1 MEMLQVENRIFR
13 SFIPK
18 QVQNSTCLFQFK
30 TVYLF
35 QFKALFLSFF
45 LFVERSAQHNNNKAF
60 SSSSSSSSSMMES
73 FALCSSTTTSFFSS
87 SQFSLSRR
95 QSIKSPPF
103 ISSSSSSL
111 RSINCFKPS
120 SSSSLHFNRSQ
131 SQSSLVLFNSKPS
144 SKPFNT
150 SIQASSSS
158 SSDDKKLEKTSVSSS
173 SSSQGAKILPFAIS
187 VAIGLIVRFAIPKP
201 VEVTLQAW
209 QLLSIFLSTI
219 AGLVLS
225 PLPVGAWA
233 FIGLTTSIITKT
245 LTFSAAFA
253 AFTNEVI
260 WLIVISFFF
269 ARGFVKT
276 GLGDRIATYF
286 VKWLGKSTLGL
297 SYGLTISEALIAPAM
312 PSTTARAG
320 GVFLPIIKSLSLSA
334 GSKPRDPSAKK
345 LGAYLVQ
352 SQFQAGGNS
361 SALFLTA
368 AAQNLL
374 CLKLAEELG
383 VTIASPWVS
392 WFKAA
397 SLPAFVSLLVTPF
410 ILYKIFPP
418 ETKDTPEAPAM
429 AAKKLENMGSVT
441 KNEWVMI
448 ATMLFA
454 VSLWVFGDAIGVSSV
469 VAAMLGLSILLL
481 LGVLNWDDC
490 LSEKSAWDTLAWFAV
505 LVGMA
510 GQLTNS
516 GIVTWMS
523 DSVAKCLQSYSLS
536 WPAAFLVLQAAYFLI
551 HYLFAS
557 QTGHV
562 GALYSAFLAMNLAS
576 GVPGVLAAL
585 ALAFNTNLFGAL
597 THYSSGQAAV
607 YYGAGY
613 VELPDIFRVG
623 FIMAVANAV
632 IWGGVGTFW
641 WKFLGLY

>member
-1 MEMLQVENRIFR
+1 
-13 SFIPK
+13 
-18 QVQNSTCLFQFK
+18 
-30 TVYLF
+30 
-35 QFKALFLSFF
+35 
-45 LFVERSAQHNNNKAF
+45 
-60 SSSSSSSSSMMES
+60 MES
-73 FALCSSTTTSFFSS
+73 FALHSTSS
-87 SQFSLSRR
+87 SL
-95 QSIKSPPF
+95 PPR
-103 ISSSSSSL
+103 SSSL
-111 RSINCFKPS
+111 RFRPISKSPSFLTPSLTAPYSIPTLRSFSLFPATTTPS
-120 SSSSLHFNRSQ
+120 RL
-131 SQSSLVLFNSKPS
+131 PS
-144 SKPFNT
+144 
-150 SIQASSSS
+150 IR
-158 SSDDKKLEKTSVSSS
+158 VSSS
-173 SSSQGAKILPFAIS
+173 SNLPNRLSPSSEFTDPPPPPPQGAKPLPFIIS
-187 VAIGLIVRFAIPKP
+187 ISIGLIVRFLIPKP
-201 VEVTLQAW
+201 PEVTPQSW
-209 QLLSIFLSTI
+209 QLLSIFISTI

-233 FIGLTTSIITKT
+233 FLGLTVSIVTQT
-245 LTFSAAFA
+245 LTFSSAFA

-286 VKWLGKSTLGL
+286 VKWWGGSTLGL

-334 GSKPRDPSAKK
+334 GSKPGHPSAKK
-345 LGAYLVQ
+345 LGSYLIQ
-352 SQFQAGGNS
+352 SQFQSAGNS

-383 VTIASPWVS
+383 VIVTSPWLA

-397 SLPAFVSLLVTPF
+397 SLPALVSLLATPL
-410 ILYKIFPP
+410 ILYKLYPP
-418 ETKDTPEAPAM
+418 EMKDTPDAPAL
-429 AAKKLENMGSVT
+429 AAKKLEQMGPVT
-441 KNEWVMI
+441 RNEWVMV
-448 ATMLFA
+448 ATMLLA
-454 VSLWVFGDAIGVSSV
+454 VSLWVFGEALGMASV
-469 VAAMLGLSILLL
+469 VAAMIGLSILLL
-481 LGVLNWDDC
+481 LGVLDWDDC

-510 GQLTNS
+510 GQLTNL

-523 DSVAKCLQSYSLS
+523 DGVAKSLQSLSLS
-536 WPAAFLVLQAAYFLI
+536 WPVAFGVLQASYFLI

-562 GALYSAFLAMNLAS
+562 GALFSAFLAMHLAA

-585 ALAFNTNLFGAL
+585 ALAYNTNLFGAL

-613 VELPDIFRVG
+613 VDLPDVFKIG
-623 FIMAVANAV
+623 FIIALVNAI
-632 IWGGVGTFW
+632 IWGVVGALW